1 MATNKVNTRV
11 VLKNDELSN
20 WLSSTSID
28 LKKGELAFAKMENGK
43 YELRIGQDGKYATG
57 AELQISATQ
66 VVGLTNELNDLSTS
80 NYVLTSTVDTLNP
93 QTATADDVLAYLV
106 AQSGTQCGKAITA
119 DDLHNGDT
127 LVIREKIADKTW
139 NYASKEYEDT
149 VQWQHAAYVYDTN
162 IGKFKA
168 MDGTYNADS
177 VYFDEDLKYTVALGT
192 LSKPSSYST
201 LSSKGMSLEDLMKTL
216 MSKETFPTKTNPTYT
231 LAATSSTSDKEVG
244 DTYFRPSATL
254 KLTSGGKWT
263 RDGTDHAAGCTIPAS
278 SATISCT
285 TAGFE
290 ANQSNTA
297 AIALNGSF
305 SLPAD
310 TVSQTFGD
318 TTVTYTFS
326 AEASHTAGSMPKTN
340 LENDWSTAQIAADS
354 TWTNANPLTASASFK
369 GYRSYF
375 WGYKLDGDTLAIDAL
390 TSAQIRGL
398 QNNGKSF
405 PAFTDKT
412 KTNFNVPAGTK
423 QIIFAAPSSANLNG
437 VIEVYNNSALDS
449 KFDFS
454 NEGKKVAKAVKVEGL
469 NGYAAVDYDIW
480 YLNAGAA
487 FGSAVKFAVKVNA

>member
-1 MATNKVNTRV
+1 MAINKVNTRV

-43 YELRIGQDGKYATG
+43 YELRIGQDGKYDAG
-57 AELQISATQ
+57 AQLQISATQ

-93 QTATADDVLAYLV
+93 QTATADDVMAYLI
-106 AQSGTQCGKAITA
+106 AQAPDQAGKTITA
-119 DDLHNGDT
+119 ADLHNGDT

-139 NYASKEYEDT
+139 NYASNAYEDT

-192 LSKPSSYST
+192 LSKPTSYST

-231 LAATSSTSDKEVG
+231 LAATGSTNEKEVG
-244 DTYFRPSATL
+244 DTYVRPSATL
-254 KLTSGGKWT
+254 KLTSNGKWT
-263 RDGTDHAAGCTIPAS
+263 RDGTAHNAGCTIPAS

-285 TAGFE
+285 TADFE
-290 ANQSNTA
+290 ATQSNTA

-305 SLPAD
+305 SLPAGTD
-310 TVSQTFGD
+310 NQTFGD
-318 TTVTYTFS
+318 TAVTYTFS

-340 LENDWSTAQIAADS
+340 LENDWSAAQIAAGSD
-354 TWTNANPLTASASFK
+354 WTNDNPLTASASFK

-375 WGYKLDGDTLAIDAL
+375 WGYKDEANMLDIDEL
-390 TSAQIRGL
+390 TSDQIRGL
-398 QNNGKSF
+398 QNNGKAF
-405 PAFTDKT
+405 PAFTNKST
-412 KTNFNVPAGTK
+412 TNFTVPAGTK
-423 QIIFAAPSSANLNG
+423 QIIFAAPAGTLNG
-437 VIEVYNNSALDS
+437 VIEAYNNSALDS

-454 NEGKKVAKAVKVEGL
+454 NEGKKVAKAVAVEGK
-469 NGYAAVDYDIW
+469 NAYTAIDYDIW

-487 FGSAVKFAVKVNA
+487 FGSSVKFAVKVNA